1 MIAFFTVGVLPRRA
15 IARALEMHIALPTF
29 SSVAKHKFLSVP
41 GEVYGQIHFGLRTAK
56 RGLIWVQRWA
66 FGVERLLA
74 IYRSWAL
81 FFSCSPNDCADG
93 NFHDLVRACASRH
106 FLPFTVAA
114 IFSFDNRFVKKI
126 R

>member
-41 GEVYGQIHFGLRTAK
+41 GEIHGQIHFGLPGRRSLGGGGRSAK
-56 RGLIWVQRWA
+56 RGLIWGQRWA

-93 NFHDLVRACASRH
+93 NFHDL
-106 FLPFTVAA
+106 
-114 IFSFDNRFVKKI
+114 
-126 R
+126 